1 MDKEVLI
8 HVKGLQLIDS
18 TDEQEPVEIVVP
30 GEYYFRNGAI
40 TFVLRRFWRN
50 LLRRL

>member
-1 MDKEVLI
+1 MEKEVLI

-30 GEYYFRNGAI
+30 ENIIFEKRKS
-40 TFVLRRFWRN
+40 LSS
-50 LLRRL
+50 L